1 MMHRRVYPYQR
12 ERERERE
19 CVCVCI
25 YIYIYMSVCEIY
37 MFYPHCI
44 QRQEA
49 KMLQNIET
57 AIHFSPFEQ
66 MPLIRDTFIRQ
77 LSCLT
82 G

>member
-12 ERERERE
+12 ERERV
-19 CVCVCI
+19 CVCVC
-25 YIYIYMSVCEIY
+25 VCEIY

-57 AIHFSPFEQ
+57 GIHFSPFEQ

-77 LSCLT
+77 LSCLI

>member
-1 MMHRRVYPYQR
+1 M
-12 ERERERE
+12 
-19 CVCVCI
+19 
-25 YIYIYMSVCEIY
+25 CEIY

-57 AIHFSPFEQ
+57 GIHFSPFEQ

-77 LSCLT
+77 LSCLI

>member
-25 YIYIYMSVCEIY
+25 YIYIYMCVCEIY